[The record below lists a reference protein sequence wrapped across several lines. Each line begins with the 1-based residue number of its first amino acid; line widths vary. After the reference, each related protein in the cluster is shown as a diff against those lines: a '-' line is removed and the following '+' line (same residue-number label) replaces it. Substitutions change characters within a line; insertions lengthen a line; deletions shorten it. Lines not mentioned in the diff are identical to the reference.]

1 MRLLVAL
8 SAALLFAQQTDQL
21 STVEGKV
28 VDASSE
34 LPVAGARVIATRID
48 GKGREADGPPWNA
61 QPSAGDQDPEAGL
74 VAVLTGSDGRFRLR
88 FEGPVLLGLWVDDAR
103 YAEPQ
108 WGMGPDNMFE
118 AKPDAPKTDI
128 VVKLV
133 PASSMAG
140 RLIDA
145 DTKEPLPD
153 FPVLAESYQTA
164 GSRRLLMP
172 AGEAKTGKDG
182 RFSIDRA
189 MPGDSLLEV
198 HPPFGVKIGAP
209 KPVEDFRHAVQKGY
223 AAAWY
228 PGVDSI
234 EQAVPLHL
242 APGAHIEGVEIGI
255 SKKRVASIRGR
266 VLGDPEAAK
275 AEAHLSL
282 TRVTRG
288 VDGASFSSVA
298 AGDLQLGSEF
308 EIANLSPPGTYY
320 LSAQSG
326 FEKASAK
333 YAVMTIEVGEE
344 NQDGLDLYL
353 TRGVA
358 VAGRVRIEGREDD
371 PDKPALPTDDVQVRL
386 DPLIGFGSDHDPAP
400 APVASKDGGFRVEGV
415 IPSEYHLRLLAPPE
429 GYAVSEVRYNGS
441 LCAHAI
447 VAVEAGAAGQR
458 LEIKLAPANSAVLAT
473 VTDGDQPAAGAT
485 LLLVPAGATDEALR
499 YVFGLLRQTSA
510 GKDGRA
516 TISGLLPGTY
526 RVTAYPKGVSW
537 ADDPNLLQR
546 LAAGDEA
553 QLGAKQTATITV
565 RTQPTAAVR

>member
-8 SAALLFAQQTDQL
+8 SATVLFAQQTDPL

-28 VDASSE
+28 VDASTE
-34 LPVAGARVIATRID
+34 LPVAGARVIAMRID
-48 GKGREADGPPWNA
+48 GKGRKPDVPPRDA
-61 QPSAGDQDPEAGL
+61 QPSAGEQDPAAAQA
-74 VAVLTGSDGRFRLR
+74 AVLTGPDGRFRLR
-88 FEGPVLLGLWVDDAR
+88 FEGPVLFGLWVDDAR
-103 YAEPQ
+103 YAGPKWG

-133 PASSMAG
+133 PASSIAG

-145 DTKEPLPD
+145 GTKEPLPD
-153 FPVLAESYQTA
+153 FSVLAESYQTG
-164 GSRRLLMP
+164 GSRRLLLP
-172 AGEAKTGKDG
+172 AGEAKTGPDG
-182 RFSIDRA
+182 RFTIDRA
-189 MPGDSLLEV
+189 LPGDCLLSV
-198 HPPFGVKIGAP
+198 HPPVAPKIGAP

-228 PGVDSI
+228 PGVDSV
-234 EQAVPLHL
+234 EQAVPLHV

-266 VLGDPEAAK
+266 VLGDPSAAK
-275 AEAHLSL
+275 TEALLSL
-282 TRVTRG
+282 TRVTRA
-288 VDGASFSSVA
+288 VDGSEFSSVA
-298 AGDLQLGSEF
+298 QGNPQLGAEF
-308 EIANLSPPGTYY
+308 EIANLSPGTYY

-326 FEKASAK
+326 FEKESAK

-371 PDKPALPTDDVQVRL
+371 PDKPALPKDDVQVRL
-386 DPLIGFGSDHDPAP
+386 VPLIGFGSDQDPAAAP
-400 APVASKDGGFRVEGV
+400 AASKDGGFRIEGV
-415 IPSEYHLRLLAPPE
+415 LPSEYHLRLLAPPE
-429 GYAVSEVRYNGS
+429 GYAVSEVRYKGS
-441 LCAHAI
+441 LCAHGI
-447 VAVEAGAAGQR
+447 VAIEAGAAAQR

-499 YVFGLLRQTSA
+499 YVFGLLRQISA

-526 RVTAYPKGVSW
+526 RVTAYPKGASW
-537 ADDPNLLQR
+537 AEDPNLLQR
-546 LAAGDEA
+546 FATGDEV
-553 QLGAKQTATITV
+553 QLGAKQTAAIYV
-565 RTQPTAAVR
+565 RTQPPAAR